1 MLQLLELLYI
11 NARRF
16 SYLSTDQ
23 LLNSSSQ
30 KVAIPKNCEI
40 QPYHNSYV
48 THLYLWISRRTFS
61 TLGIQGFRI
70 NNFKVNGKSY
80 YFVLCLR
87 YIKSRLTVFGLKTKC
102 LQLSLELSA
111 FVVLSIIETYYP
123 CIKTLKDEDGAKLF
137 GLYQGYHQKKI
148 LDKYS

>member
-23 LLNSSSQ
+23 LLKSSLQ
-30 KVAIPKNCEI
+30 KVAIPKNCEN
-40 QPYHNSYV
+40 QLYHNSYV

-111 FVVLSIIETYYP
+111 FVCALNNRKLLS
-123 CIKTLKDEDGAKLF
+123 
-137 GLYQGYHQKKI
+137 LYQNFERWRQCKFIWVVSGVTA
-148 LDKYS
+148 

>member
-1 MLQLLELLYI
+1 MLQLLDLLYI

-16 SYLSTDQ
+16 SYLSNDQ

-30 KVAIPKNCEI
+30 KVEIPKNKTPI
-40 QPYHNSYV
+40 SHTY
-48 THLYLWISRRTFS
+48 YLWISRSTFS

-70 NNFKVNGKSY
+70 YNYKVNGKSY

-111 FVVLSIIETYYP
+111 FVLLSIIETYYP

-137 GLYQGYHQKKI
+137 GLYQG
-148 LDKYS
+148 

>member
-1 MLQLLELLYI
+1 MLTLLELLYL

-23 LLNSSSQ
+23 LLNSSLQ
-30 KVAIPKNCEI
+30 KVEMPKNCEI

-61 TLGIQGFRI
+61 TLGIQGLRI

-80 YFVLCLR
+80 NFMLCLR

-111 FVVLSIIETYYP
+111 FVVLSIIESYYP
-123 CIKTLKDEDGAKLF
+123 CINTLKDEDSTKLF
-137 GLYQGYHQKKI
+137 ELYQG
-148 LDKYS
+148 